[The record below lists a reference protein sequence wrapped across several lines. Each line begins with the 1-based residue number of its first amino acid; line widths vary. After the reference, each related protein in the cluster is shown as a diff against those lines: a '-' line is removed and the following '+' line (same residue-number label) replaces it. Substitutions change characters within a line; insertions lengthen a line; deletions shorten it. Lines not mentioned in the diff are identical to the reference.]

1 MKIAIVYNRDSQ
13 NVVNLFGIPN
23 RERIGRQT
31 IKRISDALRSHKHRV
46 QAFEGDKDLIDRL
59 EEFMPRVLKGER
71 PGLVFNVSYG
81 IQGQARYAHVPSI
94 LEMVG
99 IPYVGSGPLAHGLAL
114 DKVVAKMI
122 FQQHNLPTPDFTV
135 VNSWE
140 DYSKVDLPYP
150 LIVKPKNEA
159 VSFGIKIVNNKE
171 ELAEAADVIF
181 QTFQQPVLAEHFIA
195 GREINVGLL
204 GNNPP
209 ETFSPVELLFGEDG
223 PPIYTYQDKTHKS
236 GRLIEL
242 KCPAPIDG
250 KLTQRAQE
258 LSRQA
263 FEALGC
269 YDCARVD
276 LRLDRDGNLFL
287 LEVNSLPSLGES
299 GSYIAGAQQIGL
311 DFGALVNRL
320 VDVASARYFG
330 TPRPIGLTTQKADS
344 GQLIASFL
352 TQRRDDIERRLKTW
366 TNLHSRTHDLVR
378 SQEVIRRIAEGF
390 EEIGLKKV
398 DNFTDS
404 KSAWTWETQAGF
416 ADGTLIIGHA
426 DVPLGPEVSVQEYR
440 RTPEWLYGEGIGL
453 SRAPLVMLEFALKA
467 LRSLRRLRSLSIGV
481 LYYTDEGRDCI
492 QSAEIIR
499 AASGRAKQVLVL
511 KPGGLQNKVVTQ
523 RRGWRR
529 YHLHVE
535 DSPARLGHLRKKPE
549 VVRWLCSKLD
559 ALTGLSSR
567 EERLAIAV
575 GDLKTTSFQ
584 MLLPHAVDITI
595 MLSYG
600 EESVANR
607 AEAQI
612 KEILGKEGYKWDLKL
627 LSDRP
632 PMVKRPANQ
641 RLAESLAEVAAQW
654 DIPFGRESSLWPSVC
669 GLVPSSVAA
678 VCGLGPVAKDL
689 YTPREVVERIS
700 LLQRTL
706 LLAEFLAKAVKDNPR

>member
-1 MKIAIVYNRDSQ
+1 MKIAIVYNRDSK

-23 RERIGRQT
+23 RERIGKQT
-31 IKRISDALRSHKHRV
+31 IKRIADALRSHKHRV
-46 QAFEGDKDLIDRL
+46 KTFEGDKDLINRL

-122 FQQHNLPTPDFTV
+122 FQQHDLPTPDFTV

-140 DYSKVDLPYP
+140 DCSKVDLPYP

-159 VSFGIKIVNNKE
+159 VSFGIKIVNNKK
-171 ELAEAADVIF
+171 ELAEAADAIF
-181 QTFQQPVLAEHFIA
+181 QTYMQPVLVEHFIT

-209 ETFSPVELLFGEDG
+209 ETFLPVELLFGKGG

-236 GRLIEL
+236 ERQIKL
-242 KCPAPIDG
+242 KCPAPIDEI
-250 KLTQRAQE
+250 LTQRAQE

-276 LRLDRDGNLFL
+276 MRLDSDGNLFI
-287 LEVNSLPSLGES
+287 LEVNSLPSLGEF
-299 GSYIAGAQQIGL
+299 GSYIEGAQQMGL

-330 TPRPIGLTTQKADS
+330 TPRPLDLTTKEADT
-344 GQLIASFL
+344 GQLIASYL

-366 TNLHSRTHDLVR
+366 TNLHSRTHDLVGI
-378 SQEVIRRIAEGF
+378 QEVIRRITETF
-390 EEIGLKKV
+390 EEIGLKQV
-398 DNFTDS
+398 DTFTDG
-404 KSAWTWETQAGF
+404 KTTWTWETQAGF

-426 DVPLGPEVSVQEYR
+426 DVPLGHDVSMQEYR

-453 SRAPLVMLEFALKA
+453 SRAPFVMLEFALKA
-467 LRSLRRLRSLSIGV
+467 LKSLRRLRSLPIGV
-481 LYYTDEGRDCI
+481 LYYTDEGRDCSL
-492 QSAEIIR
+492 SAEIIQT
-499 AASGRAKQVLVL
+499 ASNRTKQVLVL

-535 DSPARLGHLRKKPE
+535 DGPGRLGQLRKKPE
-549 VVRWLCSKLD
+549 VVRWLLGKLD
-559 ALTGLSSR
+559 AFSILSSK

-575 GDLKTTSFQ
+575 GELRTTSFQ
-584 MLLPHAVDITI
+584 MLLPHAVDVTL

-600 EESVANR
+600 EEPVANK
-607 AEAQI
+607 AEEQI
-612 KEILGKEGYKWDLKL
+612 KEILGKEGFKWDLKL

-641 RLAESLAEVAAQW
+641 RLAESLGEVAAQW

-689 YTPREVVERIS
+689 YTPRETVERIS

-706 LLAEFLAKAVKDNPR
+706 LLAEFLAKGVKGNTK